1 MFLDVTSLQSEV
13 ASWKVQPVG
22 RSLRL
27 GGSPDTHTPIAAR
40 ADLLNLQSAGIDLG
54 DAEPSRRE
62 GASGRCSVSLLP
74 AVSPL

>member
-1 MFLDVTSLQSEV
+1 MRMLVCSGKELQ
-13 ASWKVQPVG
+13 AHADQVQ
-22 RSLRL
+22 
-27 GGSPDTHTPIAAR
+27 AR

-74 AVSPL
+74 AVSPARLSILLLFPLFA